1 VANVRIDSQGVPK
14 GPVYEETTPILHRS
28 GLTAADPS
36 DPTSASAGVDCSGY
50 RNIRFDMD
58 TSGSANLTALKVQL
72 LVWDAT
78 AGKYFRGSER
88 SFGQEEL
95 AANAIPSLEA
105 EVRGATVFLK
115 VVSATAASLS
125 ISVYA
130 CLS

>member
-14 GPVYEETTPILHRS
+14 GPVYEETTPIVHRN
-28 GLTAADPS
+28 GLTAPDPS
-36 DPTSASAGVDCSGY
+36 DPTSASAEVDCSGY
-50 RNIRFDMD
+50 RNVRLDLD
-58 TSGSANLTALKVQL
+58 TSGSTGLTALKVQL

-78 AGKYFRGSER
+78 AGKYFRGCER
-88 SFGQEEL
+88 SFSQAEL
-95 AANAIPSLEA
+95 AANPIPSLEA

-130 CLS
+130 SLS